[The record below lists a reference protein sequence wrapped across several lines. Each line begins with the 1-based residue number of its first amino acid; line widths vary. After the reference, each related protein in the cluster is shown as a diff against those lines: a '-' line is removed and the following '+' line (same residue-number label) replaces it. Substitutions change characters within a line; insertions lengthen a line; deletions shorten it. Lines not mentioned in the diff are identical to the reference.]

1 MASKQEAVAAYLS
14 DQTGPSRIFL
24 TEQTQEYQFDVWMP
38 GKEMTHRI
46 RFDRLEFDRVSLPQI
61 LAAVTD
67 NEIAKAM
74 HIAPFALEIT
84 LRNGVVHAA
93 PRSSNR

>member
-61 LAAVTD
+61 LAAVTE